1 MRIGK
6 YRIVDKIRFSIS
18 ILMISIMMIIVF
30 SAFSHSFT
38 ANAINKTE
46 YIDVVVRP
54 GDTIWKIAKKYTDD
68 ERDIREVI
76 YVISKINEIDNS
88 MIYSGQVLKIP
99 SYNKKHD

>member
-6 YRIVDKIRFSIS
+6 YRIVDKIRFSLS
-18 ILMISIMMIIVF
+18 ILMISIMMVIVF

-38 ANAINKTE
+38 ASAINKTE
-46 YIDVVVRP
+46 YIDVTVKP
-54 GDTIWKIAKKYTDD
+54 GDTIWKIAKEHTD
-68 ERDIREVI
+68 EHKDIREVI

-99 SYNKKHD
+99 NYNKKHD

>member
-18 ILMISIMMIIVF
+18 ILMISIVMIIVF

-38 ANAINKTE
+38 ASAINKTE
-46 YIDVVVRP
+46 YIEVVVRP
-54 GDTIWKIAKKYTDD
+54 GDTIWKIAKEHVD
-68 ERDIREVI
+68 EQQDIREVI
-76 YVISKINEIDNS
+76 YIISKINEIDNS

-99 SYNKKHD
+99 SYEKKHD